1 MSSCLNI
8 IVNSVKDTDMSLDLN
23 GFPELFVNWNCLR
36 MGKRSD
42 ECVLV
47 VNQIFPNYLY
57 YKYTSNSAF
66 LLEHGILQGIF
77 CTKVKGKKFNS
88 GQISVQ
94 SQ

>member
-23 GFPELFVNWNCLR
+23 DFAELFVNWNCLR

-47 VNQIFPNYLY
+47 VNQLFPNYLY
-57 YKYTSNSAF
+57 CKYPSNSAF